1 MELLPNSKNAR
12 AGPFYSGNICHLLGL
27 RNFSEH
33 CVLTKSKLSDIPNL
47 EQVTICLR
55 SRN

>member
-47 EQVTICLR
+47 EQVTIYLR